1 MKNRNFSGKINIAF
15 LILVFII
22 FYVLFKIDIKESIQS
37 ERFQKNIKYFKES
50 VFKIKDSF
58 FAQEKID
65 GFLNN
70 VLEND
75 FNQNTLIDSKNSNI
89 IQNIYSKS
97 LEQDLSIPITNPEL
111 NNNTNYNFQ
120 LRNTMNTMDKDEGQ
134 SDNPNS
140 F

>member
-22 FYVLFKIDIKESIQS
+22 FYVLFKIDIKESMQS
-37 ERFQKNIKYFKES
+37 KRFQKNIKYFKES
-50 VFKIKDSF
+50 VFNIKDSF

-65 GFLNN
+65 GFLNG

-75 FNQNTLIDSKNSNI
+75 FNQNTL
-89 IQNIYSKS
+89 

-134 SDNPNS
+134 SDDTNS

>member
-22 FYVLFKIDIKESIQS
+22 FYVLFKIDIKESMQS
-37 ERFQKNIKYFKES
+37 KRFQKNIKYFKES
-50 VFKIKDSF
+50 VFNIKDSF

-65 GFLNN
+65 GFLND

-75 FNQNTLIDSKNSNI
+75 FNQNTL
-89 IQNIYSKS
+89 

-134 SDNPNS
+134 SDDTNS

>member
-1 MKNRNFSGKINIAF
+1 M
-15 LILVFII
+15 
-22 FYVLFKIDIKESIQS
+22 QS
-37 ERFQKNIKYFKES
+37 KRFQKNIKYFKES
-50 VFKIKDSF
+50 VFNIKDSF

-65 GFLNN
+65 GFLNG

-75 FNQNTLIDSKNSNI
+75 FNQNTL
-89 IQNIYSKS
+89 

-134 SDNPNS
+134 SDDTNS